1 MIKGI
6 GTDLIK
12 IERLAKSLERQ
23 GERFAQRILSEQEF
37 KDFKLSAKQ
46 ANFLSKRFAAKEAV
60 SKALGTG
67 IALGVS
73 WQDIELSHL
82 ESGQPIV
89 NLYGGAKQ
97 QANKLNAVNIHISL
111 SDEAGFVS
119 AFAVLS

>member
-12 IERLAKSLERQ
+12 IERLAKSLDRH
-23 GERFAQRILSEQEF
+23 GERFAKRILTEQEF
-37 KDFKLSAKQ
+37 NSFQLSSRK
-46 ANFLSKRFAAKEAV
+46 ANFLSKRFAVKEAV

-89 NLYGGAKQ
+89 NLYAGAKR
-97 QANKLNAVNIHISL
+97 QADKLNVVNVHISL
-111 SDEAGFVS
+111 SDEAGLVS